1 MNRFETGK
9 QVLPNLK
16 FLNKQED
23 AFEIMEENR
32 KETKNTSETKES
44 MMNAAYFIDFN
55 NKDVSEK
62 VINDKHLKDDVNI
75 NVSSQKNKTKMSR
88 MKSMSIQN
96 IKYLVDDNIF
106 CPTNDEA
113 LHIDLNSSST
123 DYKVY
128 QDIIEDPPIEV
139 IDEDQTI
146 ELETME
152 KARVS
157 EFVISKAEQ
166 TYLETIETQ
175 KKGTTNEKNDFKVS
189 QDIIED
195 PAKKVVD
202 EEQISDIETME
213 EARVSALIIGNAEQ
227 TCPETIENQKIET
240 RKEENILVCNFNYV
254 RKRTLEKG
262 TSINLQLLDQS
273 ETYGSECGNI
283 DIKNLDGKC
292 MLNTDKKTNETENSI
307 QISEESLTK
316 KEIYTENI
324 ENEVEGENVA
334 VSVPLITF
342 EHPSMDE
349 SEAKISNDHLKS
361 DSEEKLSEDD
371 MEQTGNICSDSLTTP
386 KELESQIVPVNETTM
401 ILKEED
407 IANVIQD
414 SNER

>member
-96 IKYLVDDNIF
+96 IKYLVDDNIV

-128 QDIIEDPPIEV
+128 QDIIEDPPIEI
-139 IDEDQTI
+139 IDEDHTI

-189 QDIIED
+189 LDIIED

-240 RKEENILVCNFNYV
+240 RKEENISVCNFNYV

-273 ETYGSECGNI
+273 ETYGSECVNI
-283 DIKNLDGKC
+283 DE
-292 MLNTDKKTNETENSI
+292 KTNETENSI
-307 QISEESLTK
+307 QISEETITQK
-316 KEIYTENI
+316 DIYTENT
-324 ENEVEGENVA
+324 ENKVEGKNIA

-349 SEAKISNDHLKS
+349 SEAKISNNHLKS

-371 MEQTGNICSDSLTTP
+371 MEQIGNIYSDSLTTP